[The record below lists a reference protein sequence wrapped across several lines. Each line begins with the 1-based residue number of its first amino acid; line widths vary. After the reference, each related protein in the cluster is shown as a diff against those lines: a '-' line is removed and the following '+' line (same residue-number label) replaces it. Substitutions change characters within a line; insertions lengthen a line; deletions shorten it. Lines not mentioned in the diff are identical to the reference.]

1 MAGRATRCSMGL
13 QDDCATRATPFKLAY
28 GSEAVVPAEV
38 HLADHKVMKYQDK
51 ENEE

>member
-13 QDDCATRATPFKLAY
+13 QDNCATGETPFKLAY